1 MRIRMVTESD
11 VIFGSGMA
19 DAGLVDTEV
28 QVDEEGF
35 PYYKGGTFK
44 GVFREA
50 LELYLSWTGGA
61 KSTAERIL
69 GKPGSD
75 DVGGK
80 LVFSDF
86 EISRAVKDIVY
97 QEMNDSHV
105 LDGPEAVTEAMTN
118 IRTFTRISE
127 EGAAAKGS
135 LRKARCV
142 NKGLSFYADIEV
154 PEGEEELVREVLFS
168 IRWIGTMRNRGF
180 GRVRI
185 EEVKGGA

>member
-75 DVGGK
+75 EVCVYKVGSPHVHVICDILDWDGQCHFK
-80 LVFSDF
+80 HGFLQFI
-86 EISRAVKDIVY
+86 IS
-97 QEMNDSHV
+97 SHQN
-105 LDGPEAVTEAMTN
+105 PQT
-118 IRTFTRISE
+118 I
-127 EGAAAKGS
+127 
-135 LRKARCV
+135 
-142 NKGLSFYADIEV
+142 
-154 PEGEEELVREVLFS
+154 
-168 IRWIGTMRNRGF
+168 
-180 GRVRI
+180 
-185 EEVKGGA
+185 